1 MRQGSD
7 DISDEVNGV
16 SVEFAFFNLQ
26 VEVVVVKEV
35 LEDLRHVVTM
45 FGQVPGEDQIV
56 DVDDTEMVEELPEH
70 LVHKPL
76 KIQRVSWTAH
86 IA

>member
-16 SVEFAFFNLQ
+16 SVELAFFNLQ
-26 VEVVVVKEV
+26 VEVVVKEL
-35 LEDLRHVVTM
+35 LEDLCHGVTM
-45 FGQVPGEDQIV
+45 FGQVPEDN
-56 DVDDTEMVEELPEH
+56 DTEMVEELPEH

-76 KIQRVSWTAH
+76 KYGG
-86 IA
+86 